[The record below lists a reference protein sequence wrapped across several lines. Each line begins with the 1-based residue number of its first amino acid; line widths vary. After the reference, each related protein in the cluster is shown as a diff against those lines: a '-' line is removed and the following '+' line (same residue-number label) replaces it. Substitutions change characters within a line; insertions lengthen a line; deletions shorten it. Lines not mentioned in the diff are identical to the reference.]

1 MSILRAK
8 KEAINQLVPTPI
20 MLPQTIIHPEILHY
34 MWFKTKLSRV
44 LESALAKRKV
54 LAEGPADNFCNYCKV
69 VITESFI

>member
-34 MWFKTKLSRV
+34 M
-44 LESALAKRKV
+44 
-54 LAEGPADNFCNYCKV
+54 
-69 VITESFI
+69 